1 MMGPWLK
8 GRLGAHSG
16 LGTYIAF
23 LEERDC
29 RVLGGGRVSKN
40 VLGSGSRVDL
50 RSDRSQMIGGGQNK
64 AGKSSQ

>member
-1 MMGPWLK
+1 MMGPLLK

-29 RVLGGGRVSKN
+29 RVLGGGEGQQKRV
-40 VLGSGSRVDL
+40 GIR
-50 RSDRSQMIGGGQNK
+50 Q
-64 AGKSSQ
+64 